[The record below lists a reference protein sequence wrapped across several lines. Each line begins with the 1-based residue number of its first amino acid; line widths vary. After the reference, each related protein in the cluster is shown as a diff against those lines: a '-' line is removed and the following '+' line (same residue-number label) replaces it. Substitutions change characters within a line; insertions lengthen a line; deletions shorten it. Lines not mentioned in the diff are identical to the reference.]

1 MVYMTATASQQV
13 SATTIPCANG
23 EQIQIVELADCS
35 ASVTLAVRPLFN
47 TTFTADRI
55 PVDMT
60 PAQAAAEYAQQLAG
74 ENGGRVMAEGEHI
87 VCRVGAVEVVLLCVR
102 PNAAYR
108 VRVLN
113 GGREVD
119 ELSRSYP
126 TEAEARGVARS
137 TVKLFN
143 RGASV
148 QLVLDSLDY
157 AQTLLAQTT
166 DPSTIAA

>member
-1 MVYMTATASQQV
+1 MTTTANPQAS
-13 SATTIPCANG
+13 TTIQCRNGRQITVTANP
-23 EQIQIVELADCS
+23 DRTRY
-35 ASVTLAVRPLFN
+35 SVSVSGTRVYDS
-47 TTFTADRI
+47 TFYAERI

-60 PAQAAAEYAQQLAG
+60 PALAAATYAQQLAA
-74 ENGGRVMAEGEHI
+74 ENGGRVMAEGEQV

-102 PNAAYR
+102 PHAAYR

-126 TEAEARGVARS
+126 TEAEAREVARS
-137 TVKLFN
+137 TVSLFN

-148 QLVLDSLDY
+148 QMVLDSLDY